1 MATLLTIANK
11 TRPFLALVWG
21 LKIMLQIS
29 CILFAILSVLIASE
43 DNWFLKNG
51 GVQYDKRG
59 RLSIGSVLPVG
70 VKVDAGWYSFIYGG
84 VNKPAYR
91 SFTIKNSNLVI
102 FRLQGAF
109 CPDNYFAAYN
119 NGVPLFNTNTNP
131 ANVPFIGCSNLTPDP
146 NASIADEANFGF
158 GTSVLLPGTHNITI
172 VTINSPYGGG
182 TAFIRADSACSV
194 PGSLPEPCLL
204 PTAWSQAIVM

>member
-1 MATLLTIANK
+1 MYRI
-11 TRPFLALVWG
+11 G
-21 LKIMLQIS
+21 
-29 CILFAILSVLIASE
+29 CILFAILSVLVANE

-59 RLSIGSVLPVG
+59 RLSVGSVAPIG

-102 FRLQGAF
+102 FRLQAAF
-109 CPDNYFAAYN
+109 CPDNYFAAYD
-119 NGVPLFNTNTNP
+119 NGIPLFNTNTNP
-131 ANVPFIGCSNLTPDP
+131 VQTSLFGCTDLTADP
-146 NASIADEANFGF
+146 NSSIIDETHFSF

-172 VTINSPYGGG
+172 VATQSPYGGG

-204 PTAWSQAIVM
+204 PAAWSHAIVM